1 MDTFQLNDEISSNNI
16 DNIDNID
23 WHLYELFKEKKN
35 EIESQYPIQ
44 EFEIKDISSKDNNDI
59 YSTNIF
65 QDTQKF
71 SNESI
76 NPYINDTEPN
86 NKIFL
91 NKKTNPDKIDDEN
104 NDNYFKAGNIKEKEI
119 VNLTKNIKRS
129 SRIKDDKNNSKQKNY
144 KFRED
149 NIIKKIKNA
158 VFKYILQHLNKS
170 LKYEIYNFYPLS
182 QELTVNIRKDF
193 NEKLLDRTIH
203 DIYEN
208 SDMGRRYINVPDL
221 NRELIRKIYKEKI
234 ETETIIILDKTFR
247 DILEDIRKKDLNNF
261 LDDFRNKEINKNKKS
276 VDEYMKKVKS
286 MLFKY
291 EFWFKAK
298 TVKNRRKK

>member
-71 SNESI
+71 SEESI
-76 NPYINDTEPN
+76 NPNINDREPN

-91 NKKTNPDKIDDEN
+91 NKKINHDKIDDEN

-158 VFKYILQHLNKS
+158 VFKYILQHLNKV
-170 LKYEIYNFYPLS
+170 LN
-182 QELTVNIRKDF
+182 
-193 NEKLLDRTIH
+193 
-203 DIYEN
+203 
-208 SDMGRRYINVPDL
+208 MRYIIFIHFHKNLP
-221 NRELIRKIYKEKI
+221 LI
-234 ETETIIILDKTFR
+234 
-247 DILEDIRKKDLNNF
+247 
-261 LDDFRNKEINKNKKS
+261 
-276 VDEYMKKVKS
+276 
-286 MLFKY
+286 
-291 EFWFKAK
+291 
-298 TVKNRRKK
+298 